1 MKRLLNFELLEFH
14 VNETIQELRSL
25 LDSIRQTKDS
35 SWSRDKS
42 ANFTRRPL
50 TEGAFAVS
58 LEHAYHHLN
67 FAWNGR
73 FKTMEEADA
82 QFDRNEKFPRPSK
95 TLRCFERFWPKTLL
109 ARNTKKNRT
118 DHY

>member
-1 MKRLLNFELLEFH
+1 
-14 VNETIQELRSL
+14 
-25 LDSIRQTKDS
+25 
-35 SWSRDKS
+35 
-42 ANFTRRPL
+42 
-50 TEGAFAVS
+50 
-58 LEHAYHHLN
+58 
-67 FAWNGR
+67 
-73 FKTMEEADA
+73 MEEADA